1 MVLICN
7 NCGHHNPDDAKYCE
21 GCGARFT
28 KIIYEDETD
37 DEVRARKRQ
46 EEEVYEDDLIFGI
59 LNNMF

>member
-7 NCGHHNPDDAKYCE
+7 NCGYHNPDDAKYCE

-28 KIIYEDETD
+28 KIIYEDDTD
-37 DEVRARKRQ
+37 EDRARKRK
-46 EEEVYEDDLIFGI
+46 EEEVYEDDLIFGM

>member
-1 MVLICN
+1 MPLICN
-7 NCGHHNPDDAKYCE
+7 NCGHKNPDDAKYCE

-28 KIIYEDETD
+28 KIIYEDDTD
-37 DEVRARKRQ
+37 DEVRARKRR

>member
-28 KIIYEDETD
+28 KIIYEDDTD
-37 DEVRARKRQ
+37 EDCARNRK
-46 EEEVYEDDLIFGI
+46 EEEVYEDDLIFGM